1 MSLRGLSTAGGC
13 PWFTWFLHVFE
24 HESLRV
30 LILHLG
36 DQGIAVHVLPLAEVS
51 GLEWRHYE
59 HRQNIED
66 FLNRESVPVLIG
78 SGKAE
83 MFLKPPVTRI

>member
-1 MSLRGLSTAGGC
+1 MRDSIASNRLNISVKRSVRTGMSLRGLSTAGGC
-13 PWFTWFLHVFE
+13 RWFTWFLHVFE

-36 DQGIAVHVLPLAEVS
+36 DQGIAVHVLPLAEIS

-59 HRQNIED
+59 HRQNIE
-66 FLNRESVPVLIG
+66 ES
-78 SGKAE
+78 
-83 MFLKPPVTRI
+83 F